1 MIIVDRPPNFEQIKA
16 AFPKAENEGVI
27 FAFDGNIYSPSG
39 KTIPPAL
46 IAHENV
52 HLERQREMGPHPGA
66 TTQWSGAEL
75 WWDHYLRDCEFRY
88 HEELLA
94 HAAEFKMQKGTRD
107 RELGARLLITTALRL
122 VAPLY
127 NYTPPVSLQQ
137 AMKDLRREIGK

>member
-1 MIIVDRPPNFEQIKA
+1 MIIVDRPPNFEVIKA
-16 AFPKAENEGVI
+16 AFPNAENEGVI

-94 HAAEFKMQKGTRD
+94 HAAEFKTQKSRD
-107 RELGARLLITTALRL
+107 RNVSASLLMRTALRL
-122 VAPLY
+122 IAPLY
-127 NYTPPVSLQQ
+127 NYQPPHTLQE
-137 AMKDLRREIGK
+137 ALKDLREEIEHV